1 MEDEAAVIYGIEFP
15 ARTLTALSAETDTVC
30 FLVGTQSLK
39 FDNQIHFLAYD
50 EETNSLSKSVFLHGA
65 GEVWH
70 LSCSPTD
77 KTLFASC
84 YNEVTQDGKC
94 EMRGAIWKLPDT
106 LPTDHVT
113 PPDDSSTSLPNLEK
127 LTKLDTKKYGKEVC
141 RIIWEPSKGDRIAS
155 LVDNNLLLWD
165 LAKSD
170 ETATLTGCITV
181 ELKGNPKLTCAAWNP
196 HQSCSVIATAVDTA
210 VKAFDLR
217 SMQQVWQIEGAH
229 GQLVREMDFNPNRQ
243 YFLATCGDDCL
254 AKFWDVRN
262 PSSPVLVLDDH
273 SHWVWSVRYNHF
285 HDQLVLT
292 SSSDSRVMLSRV
304 ASISSEPFGH
314 LVDDEEKPEE
324 QNVAQVC
331 EKDGVI
337 ATYEEHEDSVYAV
350 QWSAADPWMFAS
362 LSYDGRLVLNRV
374 PRAEK
379 YRVLL

>member
-1 MEDEAAVIYGIEFP
+1 MEDEAAVIYGLEFQ
-15 ARTLTALSAETDTVC
+15 ARALAALTAETEVVC
-30 FLVGTQSLK
+30 FIVGTQSLK
-39 FDNQIHFLAYD
+39 FDNQIHLLAYD
-50 EETNSLSKSVFLHGA
+50 EERNSLSKTVYLHTS

-77 KTLFASC
+77 KTLFSSC
-84 YNEVTQDGKC
+84 YNEVSQDGKC
-94 EMRGAIWKLPDT
+94 GMHGAIWKLPAVPPVDE
-106 LPTDHVT
+106 LA
-113 PPDDSSTSLPNLEK
+113 PPDDTTASFPHLEK
-127 LTKLDTKKYGKEVC
+127 LAKLDTKKYGTEVS
-141 RIIWEPSKGDRIAS
+141 RIIWEPSKGDRIVS
-155 LVDNNLLLWD
+155 LVDNKLLLWD
-165 LAKSD
+165 LARSD
-170 ETATLTGCITV
+170 EASLAGCITV
-181 ELKGNPKLTCAAWNP
+181 ELKGNPKQTCAAWNP
-196 HQSCSVIATAVDTA
+196 HQSCSVVAAAVDTA

-217 SMQQVWQIEGAH
+217 TMQQAWQIESVH
-229 GQLVREMDFNPNRQ
+229 GQLVRELDFNPNRQ
-243 YFLATCGDDCL
+243 YYLATCGDDCL

-262 PSSPVLVLDDH
+262 PTAPVLVLDDH

-292 SSSDSRVMLSRV
+292 SSSDSRVMLSRI

-314 LVDDEEKPEE
+314 LVDDEDKADD
-324 QNVAQVC
+324 QNKTC